1 MTDRDR
7 DKQRRGA
14 GGVSTY
20 RLQLTISRLLWPYA
34 RCCCLGWPT
43 RWSVTAVARDV
54 YDERWTGHRPRIL
67 VNIIWHVQTGLATA
81 QVAAADVREHRLG
94 AGDGTRI
101 TVVIVI
107 VVLLLSGKHDRLSS
121 VLRILLLLLLL
132 GTTTPPAI
140 QSPIVLVLRLPIGAL
155 LVLLL
160 LVVAFSVGR
169 SFVAVFSF
177 FLFSGVQGGR
187 KLVSFTIID
196 LRQV

>member
-34 RCCCLGWPT
+34 RCCCLGCPT

-101 TVVIVI
+101 TVVIV
-107 VVLLLSGKHDRLSS
+107 VLLLSGKHDRLSS
-121 VLRILLLLLLL
+121 VLRILLL

-155 LVLLL
+155 LVLFL

-177 FLFSGVQGGR
+177 LLFSGVQGGR